1 MLEEDLTREKIKLR
15 NKVFWNLISEHLQ
28 EFLALSNFVCDGLID
43 HFNVSGQTRVE
54 YVPSTDLC

>member
-1 MLEEDLTREKIKLR
+1 MLEEDLTREKVKLR
-15 NKVFWNLISEHLQ
+15 NKVFWDLISEHLQ

-54 YVPSTDLC
+54 